1 MLCRWMSGAGLMS
14 ISWGSG
20 LQSLKEG
27 RGLGF
32 ALLHSAMKTTG
43 SLLRPQNYT
52 DKKNTPNPNL
62 RQDQNQACTWDF
74 PGNRA
79 SSSLCKLL
87 EVTALSSVTR
97 GSRKSVRQLACYL
110 PDPISQ
116 CLHFCERV
124 TPDKAQGMH
133 SPCIQVQGG
142 FSFFFFFLAPAN
154 VAMFDRSDLLSRN
167 EPLGEK
173 GQMHLPLA
181 TTLAAGRWTLLLCLG
196 FNKCPSVYLSAN
208 VFPFHFQIGTN
219 PVCRI
224 RNFPSLTKVKGKK
237 KPCKVQEEGREKN
250 ENKMNEQE
258 SVFALF
264 S

>member
-1 MLCRWMSGAGLMS
+1 MPPDQWCWADEYQLRVGLWMRG
-14 ISWGSG
+14 
-20 LQSLKEG
+20 E
-27 RGLGF
+27 GLGLLSSILRWKRQEAHWSHKVTLIKTPQIPTWGKTKIRL
-32 ALLHSAMKTTG
+32 ALG
-43 SLLRPQNYT
+43 IF
-52 DKKNTPNPNL
+52 
-62 RQDQNQACTWDF
+62 QD
-74 PGNRA
+74 NRA
-79 SSSLCKLL
+79 SSSLCKVL

-97 GSRKSVRQLACYL
+97 GSRKGVRQLACYL
-110 PDPISQ
+110 PDPVSQ

-181 TTLAAGRWTLLLCLG
+181 TSLAAGRWTLLLCLG

-219 PVCRI
+219 PVCWI
-224 RNFPSLTKVKGKK
+224 RNFPSLTKVEGKK
-237 KPCKVQEEGREKN
+237 KPCKVQEEGRGKN

-258 SVFALF
+258 SVFALL